1 MNYDYL
7 KTEKA
12 PKILLQARALIG
24 TKEIIGKIHSD
35 TIMQWADELELDKT
49 YTADEIA
56 WCGLFI
62 AYCAFKAGLDI
73 NMTNREALWALNWNK
88 FGTRQKTAMLG
99 DVLTFNR
106 NGGGHV
112 GIYVGNGQFIHAP
125 RTGKPV
131 MVSSLSD
138 GYYLQK
144 FVTARRIFN

>member
-88 FGTRQKTAMLG
+88 FGTKQT
-99 DVLTFNR
+99 
-106 NGGGHV
+106 
-112 GIYVGNGQFIHAP
+112 
-125 RTGKPV
+125 
-131 MVSSLSD
+131 D
-138 GYYLQK
+138 GWEL
-144 FVTARRIFN
+144 